1 MTIWTILFLA
11 FLVVQRLGELALARR
26 NTRRLLDRGAT
37 EVGASHYPLIVG
49 LHGTWLFCLL
59 IFGHDESVRWG
70 WLAIFALLQVFRFW
84 IIASLGGRWTTRII
98 VLDEPLV
105 TRGPFRF
112 VRHPNYLL
120 VAAEIFVGPMVLGL
134 LWIALLFTALNAAI
148 LTLRIRIE
156 NAALASHAHG
166 RGG

>member
-1 MTIWTILFLA
+1 MTIWTTLFLA

-26 NTRRLLDRGAT
+26 NTRRLLDRGAR

-49 LHGTWLFCLL
+49 LHGTWIFCLI

-70 WLAIFALLQVFRFW
+70 WLAIFALLQGFRFW

-120 VAAEIFVGPMVLGL
+120 VAAEILVAPMVLGL
-134 LWIALLFTALNAAI
+134 LWTALLFTVINAAV

-156 NAALASHAHG
+156 NAALASHAVES
-166 RGG
+166 GG